1 LDKYNF
7 MKSNILVFFKS
18 FLFILLFSNVSAE
31 EPRFYIPDSPPI
43 AAKAFVLMDHNSGK
57 ILAGEN
63 ENERRSPASLTK
75 IMTSYVVFKR
85 LKEDFISLDDEVKIS
100 EKAWKTGGSRSF
112 IEVGKMIKLENLLK
126 GMIIQSGNDA
136 SVALAEHVAG
146 SEGTFVLFMND
157 YAQEIG
163 MENSRFENSSGLPHK
178 DQYTTAKDMAL
189 LSSAIINEF
198 PDFYEWYGQKEF
210 TYNNIKQINR
220 NKLLFTDST
229 VDGLKTGWTQKAG
242 YCLATS
248 ANRVGMRLLSVVLGS
263 SSPAVRTAE
272 TEKLLDYGFRFFET
286 QSVNDISHQV
296 PVYKSKVGNIK
307 VGVADSSYLTLP
319 RNQFKYTTQTINLT
333 GDLIAPIK
341 QGDQVG
347 TLAISFNDEDI
358 ATLPLIA
365 LENADEAGFVSKM
378 IDTVKLMF
386 R

>member
-1 LDKYNF
+1 
-7 MKSNILVFFKS
+7 MKSNILNLLKAFFFVLVFA
-18 FLFILLFSNVSAE
+18 NVNAE

-43 AAKAFVLMDHNSGK
+43 AAKAYVLMDHNSGK
-57 ILAGEN
+57 ILAAEN
-63 ENERRSPASLTK
+63 ENERRAPASLTK

-85 LKEDFISLDDEVKIS
+85 LKEEFISLDDEVKIS

-112 IEVGKMIKLENLLK
+112 IEVGKMIKLEDLLK

-163 MENSRFENSSGLPHK
+163 MKNTRFENSSGLPHK
-178 DQYTTAKDMAL
+178 DQYTTAKDMAI
-189 LSSAIINEF
+189 LSSVIIKEF
-198 PDFYEWYGQKEF
+198 PVLYEWYGQKEF

-220 NKLLFTDST
+220 NKLLFNDAS

-248 ANRVGMRLLSVVLGS
+248 ANRVGMRLISIVLGS
-263 SSPAVRTAE
+263 SSPSVRTAE

-296 PVYKSKVGNIK
+296 PVFKSKKGNMK

-319 RNQFKYTTQTINLT
+319 RNQFKYTTQTIELS
-333 GDLIAPIK
+333 GDLIAPIN
-341 QGDQVG
+341 QGEQVG

-365 LENADEAGFVSKM
+365 LENADEAGFVTKM

>member
-1 LDKYNF
+1 
-7 MKSNILVFFKS
+7 MKSNIFTFLKS
-18 FLFILLFSNVSAE
+18 FFLIFIFSNVNAE

-43 AAKAFVLMDHNSGK
+43 AAKSYVLIDHNSGK

-75 IMTSYVVFKR
+75 IMTSYVIFKR

-112 IEVGKMIKLENLLK
+112 IEVGKMIKLKDLLM

-136 SVALAEHVAG
+136 SVALAEHIAG

-163 MENSRFENSSGLPHK
+163 MTNSRFENSSGLPHK

-189 LSSAIINEF
+189 LSSAIIKEF

-229 VDGLKTGWTQKAG
+229 VDGLKTGWTEKAG
-242 YCLATS
+242 YCLVTS
-248 ANRVGMRLLSVVLGS
+248 ANRVDMRLISAVLGS
-263 SSPAVRTAE
+263 ASPAIRTAE

-296 PVYKSKVGNIK
+296 PVYKSKIGNIK

-319 RNQFKYTTQTINLT
+319 RNQFKYTTQTINLE
-333 GDLIAPIK
+333 GDLIAPIN

-365 LENADEAGFVSKM
+365 LEDASEAGFVTKM

>member
-1 LDKYNF
+1 
-7 MKSNILVFFKS
+7 MKSNIFTFLKS
-18 FLFILLFSNVSAE
+18 FFLIFIFSNVNAE

-43 AAKAFVLMDHNSGK
+43 AAKSYILMDHNSGK

-75 IMTSYVVFKR
+75 IMTSYVIFKR

-112 IEVGKMIKLENLLK
+112 IEVGKMIKLEDLLM

-163 MENSRFENSSGLPHK
+163 MTNSRFENSSGLPHK

-189 LSSAIINEF
+189 LSSAIIKEF

-229 VDGLKTGWTQKAG
+229 VDGLKTGWTEKAG
-242 YCLATS
+242 YCLVTS
-248 ANRVGMRLLSVVLGS
+248 ANRVDMRLISAVLGS
-263 SSPAVRTAE
+263 ASPAIRTAE

-296 PVYKSKVGNIK
+296 PVYKSKIGNIK
-307 VGVADSSYLTLP
+307 VGVADSSSLTLP
-319 RNQFKYTTQTINLT
+319 RNQIKYTTQTINLE
-333 GDLIAPIK
+333 GDLIAPIN

-365 LENADEAGFVSKM
+365 LEDANEAGFVTKM

>member
-1 LDKYNF
+1 
-7 MKSNILVFFKS
+7 
-18 FLFILLFSNVSAE
+18 
-31 EPRFYIPDSPPI
+31 
-43 AAKAFVLMDHNSGK
+43 
-57 ILAGEN
+57 
-63 ENERRSPASLTK
+63 
-75 IMTSYVVFKR
+75 MTSYVVFKR
-85 LKEDFISLDDEVKIS
+85 LREEFISLDDEVKIS

-112 IEVGKMIKLENLLK
+112 IEVGKMIRLEDLLK

-163 MENSRFENSSGLPHK
+163 MTNTRFENSSGLPHK
-178 DQYTTAKDMAL
+178 DQYTTAKDMAI
-189 LSSAIINEF
+189 LSSAIIKEF
-198 PDFYEWYGQKEF
+198 PALYEWYGQKEF

-229 VDGLKTGWTQKAG
+229 VDGLKTGWTEKAG

-248 ANRVGMRLLSVVLGS
+248 ANRVGMRLVSIVLGS
-263 SSPAVRTAE
+263 SSSAIRNAE

-296 PVYKSKVGNIK
+296 QVYKSKKGNIK
-307 VGVADSSYLTLP
+307 VGVADPSYLTLP
-319 RNQFKYTTQTINLT
+319 RNQFKYTTQTIKLS
-333 GDLIAPIK
+333 GDLIAPIN

-347 TLAISFNDEDI
+347 NLAISFNDEDI

-365 LENADEAGFVSKM
+365 LENAEEAGFVSKM